1 MKLPRSRRI
10 QKGAEFAEIRR
21 QGSSHAGR
29 FLVLG
34 YAREG
39 AKDEFSVGLITSKKV
54 GNAVTRNRVRRRLR
68 AILQKSIGEKIQPG
82 SRMVLIARNYAAR
95 ATSEQLEKELMWLL
109 HRAKLVKSKKP

>member
-1 MKLPRSRRI
+1 MKFPRSRRI

-39 AKDEFSVGLITSKKV
+39 ARDEFSVGLITSKKV
-54 GNAVTRNRVRRRLR
+54 GNAVARNRVRRRLR
-68 AILQKSIGEKIQPG
+68 AILQKSVGSKIKSG
-82 SRMVLIARNYAAR
+82 SRLVLIARNHAAR
-95 ATSEQLEKELMWLL
+95 ATSDQLEKELVWLL
-109 HRAKLVKSKKP
+109 HRAKLVKPKSS